1 MSSDHCDF
9 GPFLPVG
16 GNFSQD
22 QSTLISNGLVG
33 DCTVVNFSDDHE
45 ELSVNV
51 IVDNSSA
58 VVGDSQH
65 LTDSVSCN
73 SVSGTDDFSL
83 TMDSM
88 VNVTSGDLEFVSQNG
103 ENNSNAVSQL
113 TSSATFQTD
122 GDHSV
127 LETRDHFG
135 NLKGDVNCEDFIEVI
150 SEDVFIADITTAASQ
165 YQVSAGVT
173 TKSGVDYG
181 VANSDGTG
189 DDVSGLVLQS
199 ASEIGTTQ
207 GKVSTG
213 VTGDGNVNLNCS
225 KVSFSAAGNLL
236 IPITINGVSLHAV
249 LDTAAQVSVVGSRF
263 VDNFLP
269 TLKFFGAFTLN
280 GIKADS
286 PLPASRSD
294 DVQVT
299 LGDKIFQW
307 KFLKADISD
316 DCILGLDFIANFKL
330 DIRLSENTVTVG
342 DCVIPIQV
350 SSHNT
355 IHSYTVNT
363 VSLFKNVRIKP
374 YSGIN
379 FSLRLHSKF
388 RSDSD
393 FVVLEPISHPSVD
406 ILSVMAMKGSDLPI
420 TIVNHSDRTVTLSG
434 GFVLGVVSDVV
445 NSNVAT
451 PDFRRPE
458 FEIRTLY
465 ADEFQDCYP
474 AVKSDNFLKIKQTL
488 PEHLQDLF
496 ERSCTN
502 ITLYQ
507 SVKLANLLSEFAFIF
522 SKSDTDLGHFKAVYH
537 RIVTRNDEPI
547 KSRMRRTPLHF
558 EKEEEASLK
567 KMLDAGVIVE
577 SNSEYAHPVC
587 LVRKKDGSVR
597 WCIDMRKLNFYTV
610 KDCFPIPRIEQC
622 LDTLCGNRYF
632 STLDLLSGYW
642 QIAIHPEDRKKT
654 AFLTKYGLFEHKMM
668 CFGLCNAPATFQRAM
683 QYVLSGLLW
692 EKALCYLDDVISLGT
707 DFESALSNLR
717 EIFDR
722 FREHNLKMKPKKCV
736 LFQEQVEY
744 LGRLVSHKGVTLRSE
759 HVQVIRD
766 WPVPTT
772 KQELQSYLGFA
783 NYHREYIKNYAL
795 LVQPLQQLVN
805 ESKSG
810 PIQLDQCHLDVIEN
824 IRDKL
829 CNAPIFPYPN
839 PDYTFVLDCDASE
852 TAIGCELLQLVD
864 GTEKVIAFGS
874 YSLTPAQ
881 RRYCTT
887 RKELLAVIRF
897 TRQFRHYLLG
907 RPFVVRTDHNSLT
920 WLMSFK
926 NIEGQ
931 LARWMEELAQFD
943 MSVVHRAGKL
953 HVNADALSRIPDT
966 LDYCVNYKAGVP
978 LSSLPC
984 FSAENPCKFCTRAEE
999 KWSHFERDVDYVVP
1013 LSVKQLQ
1020 VGPELSQGFSNFW
1033 VPRYSVGDLRREQ
1046 LDDLDLG
1053 VILRWL
1059 ESEASPTQCELAL
1072 KSPEVRHYWLMR
1084 DQLVFQD
1091 GVLFYK
1097 WQDVLESHLL
1107 LIVPSSLQDEV
1118 LYMNH
1123 DTRDSGHLGQLN
1135 TYLRVKKSFYWFRL
1149 RNCVY
1154 NYVSTCAK
1162 CKTNKKPHRRRRAG
1176 LGQYHAGAPMDRV
1189 MIDVLGPLSKTPR
1202 GNSIILMLI
1211 DQFTKWVECYPLP
1224 DQSAELIAKTLVDE
1238 FFSRFG
1244 LPLEIHTDQGSNF
1257 VGNLFTTLCLLLQV
1271 TKTRTTSY
1279 RPCSNGQIER
1289 MNRQLLQ
1296 MIRCLRERNI
1306 KDWDVYLP
1314 QIAGAMR
1321 ATVSRSTGFTA
1332 NKLMLGREV
1341 NKSADLLFGVDKA
1354 NKISQSPPD
1363 YVVRLEKILKEAHRV
1378 ARENLKSSVL
1388 YNKRDYDQPLYQTS
1402 YNTGDLVY
1410 VLDPSNKPG
1419 VSTKLQ
1425 PIFRGPYLVVKVYSP
1440 ILYLVQDRKR
1450 QVVVHHDRL
1459 LLCND
1464 RFIPMWMRKLR
1475 HQFLNLDET
1484 LPYDEDEL
1492 QELNMFA
1499 SGPEEGLQTLFNT
1512 ESVKE
1517 GVADSETEAGTS
1529 ASTGKDTSVPSP
1541 VVIPDSDVGPSS
1553 EEAENSESVGEEL
1566 VQGMTKRGR
1575 RIMRPRHLWDYIV
1588 GED

>member
-16 GNFSQD
+16 DNFSQD

-33 DCTVVNFSDDHE
+33 DCTVGNFSDDHE

-88 VNVTSGDLEFVSQNG
+88 VNVTSGDLECVSQNG

-150 SEDVFIADITTAASQ
+150 SEDVFTADITTAASQ

-363 VSLFKNVRIKP
+363 VSLFKNVRIMP

-393 FVVLEPISHPSVD
+393 FVVFEPISHPSVD

-465 ADEFQDCYP
+465 VDEFQDCYP

-507 SVKLANLLSEFAFIF
+507 LVKLANLF
-522 SKSDTDLGHFKAVYH
+522 HF
-537 RIVTRNDEPI
+537 
-547 KSRMRRTPLHF
+547 
-558 EKEEEASLK
+558 
-567 KMLDAGVIVE
+567 
-577 SNSEYAHPVC
+577 
-587 LVRKKDGSVR
+587 
-597 WCIDMRKLNFYTV
+597 
-610 KDCFPIPRIEQC
+610 
-622 LDTLCGNRYF
+622 
-632 STLDLLSGYW
+632 
-642 QIAIHPEDRKKT
+642 
-654 AFLTKYGLFEHKMM
+654 
-668 CFGLCNAPATFQRAM
+668 FQ
-683 QYVLSGLLW
+683 VW
-692 EKALCYLDDVISLGT
+692 
-707 DFESALSNLR
+707 
-717 EIFDR
+717 
-722 FREHNLKMKPKKCV
+722 
-736 LFQEQVEY
+736 
-744 LGRLVSHKGVTLRSE
+744 
-759 HVQVIRD
+759 
-766 WPVPTT
+766 
-772 KQELQSYLGFA
+772 
-783 NYHREYIKNYAL
+783 
-795 LVQPLQQLVN
+795 
-805 ESKSG
+805 
-810 PIQLDQCHLDVIEN
+810 
-824 IRDKL
+824 
-829 CNAPIFPYPN
+829 
-839 PDYTFVLDCDASE
+839 
-852 TAIGCELLQLVD
+852 
-864 GTEKVIAFGS
+864 
-874 YSLTPAQ
+874 
-881 RRYCTT
+881 
-887 RKELLAVIRF
+887 
-897 TRQFRHYLLG
+897 
-907 RPFVVRTDHNSLT
+907 
-920 WLMSFK
+920 
-926 NIEGQ
+926 
-931 LARWMEELAQFD
+931 
-943 MSVVHRAGKL
+943 
-953 HVNADALSRIPDT
+953 
-966 LDYCVNYKAGVP
+966 
-978 LSSLPC
+978 
-984 FSAENPCKFCTRAEE
+984 
-999 KWSHFERDVDYVVP
+999 
-1013 LSVKQLQ
+1013 
-1020 VGPELSQGFSNFW
+1020 
-1033 VPRYSVGDLRREQ
+1033 
-1046 LDDLDLG
+1046 
-1053 VILRWL
+1053 
-1059 ESEASPTQCELAL
+1059 
-1072 KSPEVRHYWLMR
+1072 
-1084 DQLVFQD
+1084 
-1091 GVLFYK
+1091 
-1097 WQDVLESHLL
+1097 
-1107 LIVPSSLQDEV
+1107 
-1118 LYMNH
+1118 
-1123 DTRDSGHLGQLN
+1123 
-1135 TYLRVKKSFYWFRL
+1135 YWFR
-1149 RNCVY
+1149 
-1154 NYVSTCAK
+1154 
-1162 CKTNKKPHRRRRAG
+1162 P
-1176 LGQYHAGAPMDRV
+1176 
-1189 MIDVLGPLSKTPR
+1189 
-1202 GNSIILMLI
+1202 
-1211 DQFTKWVECYPLP
+1211 F
-1224 DQSAELIAKTLVDE
+1224 
-1238 FFSRFG
+1238 
-1244 LPLEIHTDQGSNF
+1244 
-1257 VGNLFTTLCLLLQV
+1257 
-1271 TKTRTTSY
+1271 
-1279 RPCSNGQIER
+1279 
-1289 MNRQLLQ
+1289 
-1296 MIRCLRERNI
+1296 
-1306 KDWDVYLP
+1306 
-1314 QIAGAMR
+1314 
-1321 ATVSRSTGFTA
+1321 
-1332 NKLMLGREV
+1332 
-1341 NKSADLLFGVDKA
+1341 
-1354 NKISQSPPD
+1354 
-1363 YVVRLEKILKEAHRV
+1363 
-1378 ARENLKSSVL
+1378 
-1388 YNKRDYDQPLYQTS
+1388 
-1402 YNTGDLVY
+1402 
-1410 VLDPSNKPG
+1410 
-1419 VSTKLQ
+1419 
-1425 PIFRGPYLVVKVYSP
+1425 
-1440 ILYLVQDRKR
+1440 
-1450 QVVVHHDRL
+1450 
-1459 LLCND
+1459 
-1464 RFIPMWMRKLR
+1464 
-1475 HQFLNLDET
+1475 
-1484 LPYDEDEL
+1484 
-1492 QELNMFA
+1492 
-1499 SGPEEGLQTLFNT
+1499 
-1512 ESVKE
+1512 
-1517 GVADSETEAGTS
+1517 
-1529 ASTGKDTSVPSP
+1529 
-1541 VVIPDSDVGPSS
+1541 
-1553 EEAENSESVGEEL
+1553 
-1566 VQGMTKRGR
+1566 
-1575 RIMRPRHLWDYIV
+1575 
-1588 GED
+1588 